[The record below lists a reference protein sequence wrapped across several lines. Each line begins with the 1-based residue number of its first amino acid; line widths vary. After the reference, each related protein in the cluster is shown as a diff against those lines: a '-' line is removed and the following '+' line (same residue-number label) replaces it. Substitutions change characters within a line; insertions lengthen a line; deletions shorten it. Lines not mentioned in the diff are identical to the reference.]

1 MRPPSTMTRRPALTA
16 LIAALL
22 LPLSGCELLGIESA
36 EAVAARREAEGK
48 AVGSACRHAQR
59 ALEDCYAL
67 NPKAQK
73 AAVYAGWLEMDG
85 YMRENKID
93 GIAPTL
99 VQGSARALPPAAE
112 RKSATPA
119 KQAPES

>member
-1 MRPPSTMTRRPALTA
+1 MPIRPALA
-16 LIAALL
+16 LTLLAL
-22 LPLSGCELLGIESA
+22 LSGCELLGIESP
-36 EAVAARREAEGK
+36 ERIAALKEGEGK